1 MRIPTIVL
9 AIATLL
15 GPILPRLQA
24 SEFDKKTFLTF
35 NQSVEI
41 PGMILPAGE
50 YVMKRADASLPD
62 VVRFTSADENHVYA
76 TVFALPTYRQH
87 PTDKV
92 EIVMEERRAN
102 APEAIKKWFYPG
114 DRIGAEFVYPKSS
127 ETLIAALTE
136 PSSPAAPASASS
148 SVAPQPAPT
157 PLAKEAEGQELVETS
172 SPPKEVEIAQSTLPA
187 EPQTTRAQQSQ
198 PTPQPTTQE
207 ELPRTASNVPLVA
220 MFGVLCVIGGIVL
233 RQLSRS
239 VA

>member
-35 NQSVEI
+35 NAPIEI
-41 PGMILPAGE
+41 PGTILPAGE
-50 YVMKRADASLPD
+50 YVMKRADRSLPD
-62 VVRFTSADENHVYA
+62 VVRFTNADENHVYA
-76 TVFALPTYRQH
+76 TVFALPTYRQR

-114 DRIGAEFVYPKSS
+114 DTIGAEFVYPKSS
-127 ETLIAALTE
+127 ETLMATLTE
-136 PSSPAAPASASS
+136 PSAPAAPVSASS
-148 SVAPQPAPT
+148 NVAPQPAPT
-157 PLAKEAEGQELVETS
+157 PLATEPEEQGQAET
-172 SPPKEVEIAQSTLPA
+172 SPPKEVEIAQSTMPA
-187 EPQTTRAQQSQ
+187 EPQTTRAQQTQ
-198 PTPQPTTQE
+198 PAPQPMTQE
-207 ELPRTASNVPLVA
+207 ELPRTASNLPLVA
-220 MFGVLCVIGGIVL
+220 MFGVFCVIGGIVL

-239 VA
+239 AA